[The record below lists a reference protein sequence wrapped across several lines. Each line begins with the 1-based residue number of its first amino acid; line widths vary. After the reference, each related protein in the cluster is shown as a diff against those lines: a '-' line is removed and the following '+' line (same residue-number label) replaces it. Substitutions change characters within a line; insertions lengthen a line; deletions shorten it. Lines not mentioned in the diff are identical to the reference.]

1 MRHSFILHHLPRFV
15 ELRESRRHPRSNAAP
30 FFTSSPDS
38 RQQEKATGYKHV
50 SMFAGNEKAVESAGA
65 GEMWKPVYRAGGSEV
80 ESESMVEKCE
90 YGARSLV
97 VDVGDRYVGW

>member
-1 MRHSFILHHLPRFV
+1 
-15 ELRESRRHPRSNAAP
+15 
-30 FFTSSPDS
+30 
-38 RQQEKATGYKHV
+38 
-50 SMFAGNEKAVESAGA
+50 MFAGNEKAVESAGA